1 MHVAIAFIAKL
12 ILSTVFGI
20 AGVAKL
26 ADRTGARQSFRDFGL
41 PPQLTSYLIWIVPI
55 VEVVVAIS
63 LWPEFTARL
72 AGATGFALI
81 VVFSG
86 AIAWNLAHGKQPDC
100 RCFGQLSA
108 KPIGKW
114 TLVRNG
120 VLALLALSLLLV
132 DKPATV
138 AAAGFSNVEFFQT
151 AVITFG
157 ILTIAAFA
165 IGGWLLLNLMQQQGR
180 LLLRLEE
187 VERKLGVQG
196 ALPVSEPPQ
205 PIGLTV
211 GTAAPAFQLPALA
224 GNRVTSLKDLLA
236 FGKPTMLLFSDPDC
250 GPCNHLM
257 PAVAA
262 WQKELSEKLTLAII
276 SRGDRQANEDKA
288 KAAGV
293 TNVLMQKDYEVA
305 DLLKLYGTPSAV
317 LIGTDGNIQS
327 SGVSGSVAI
336 ERLFQQIAGD
346 KPLTPLGALTGN
358 GTDNTKAEN
367 VKIGDT
373 APDFALQSITGKTVK
388 LTERLGA
395 KTVLLFWNPACGFCS
410 QMLDRLRQWE
420 ASRSINSPQII
431 LVSTGTVQANR
442 DMGLASDVLLDQSFA
457 TASIFG
463 ASGTPSAIL
472 IDENGKIASEI
483 GVGAEA
489 VMSFANRESDQLVAA

>member
-1 MHVAIAFIAKL
+1 MQILTIYLASIALGLVFGVAGVSKLNDRDGTSQMLAMFGVPDKLIPVAAILLPLSEIVVAIALWPAATARWGAFAAL
-12 ILSTVFGI
+12 ILIGI
-20 AGVAKL
+20 
-26 ADRTGARQSFRDFGL
+26 
-41 PPQLTSYLIWIVPI
+41 
-55 VEVVVAIS
+55 
-63 LWPEFTARL
+63 
-72 AGATGFALI
+72 
-81 VVFSG
+81 FSG
-86 AIAWNLAHGKQPDC
+86 AVAWNLVQGKQPDC

-120 VLALLALSLLLV
+120 VLALLALFLLLV
-132 DKPATV
+132 DKPATIP
-138 AAAGFSNVEFFQT
+138 AESFSNVEFLQT
-151 AVITFG
+151 SVITLG

-165 IGGWLLLNLMQQQGR
+165 VGGWLLLNLMQQQGR

-187 VERKLGVQG
+187 VEKKPGVQSTLS
-196 ALPVSEPPQ
+196 ASEPAQ
-205 PIGLTV
+205 PIGLPV
-211 GTAAPAFQLPALA
+211 GTAAPAFELPALM
-224 GNRVTSLKDLLA
+224 GNKVTSLKDLLA
-236 FGKPTMLLFSDPDC
+236 FGKPTMLLFLDPSC
-250 GPCNHLM
+250 EPCNHLM

-262 WQKELSEKLTLAII
+262 WQKELSDKLRLAII
-276 SRGDRQANEDKA
+276 SRGDKQANEDKA
-288 KAAGV
+288 KAVGL
-293 TNVLMQKDYEVA
+293 TDVLMQKDYEVA

-317 LIGTDGNIQS
+317 LIGTDGKIQS
-327 SGVSGSVAI
+327 PGVSGSAAI
-336 ERLFQQIAGD
+336 EQLFQQVAGD
-346 KPLTPLGALTGN
+346 MLLTPLGALTGN

-388 LTERLGA
+388 LSERLGA

-420 ASRSINSPQII
+420 ANRNNNSPHII

-489 VMSFANRESDQLVAA
+489 VMSFANRESGQLAVA